1 MAVAAANEIDVD
13 VARAF
18 VRERFEELFDQRE
31 REVFVDEQHLA
42 VDRRF
47 ENEERATGEIDDDA
61 RECFVERHVRRA
73 EAADAALVAEGGGEG
88 FAEDEAGVFD
98 GVVVIDEGV
107 AGGDHIEIDLT
118 VARDHFQHVRQK
130 ADWRVDGGTASAV
143 EIEDRKSTRLNS
155 SHSQISY
162 AVFCLKKKKK
172 KKKHITQLN
181 T

>member
-88 FAEDEAGVFD
+88 FAEDEAG
-98 GVVVIDEGV
+98 
-107 AGGDHIEIDLT
+107 
-118 VARDHFQHVRQK
+118 
-130 ADWRVDGGTASAV
+130 
-143 EIEDRKSTRLNS
+143 DRKSTRLNS

-162 AVFCLKKKKK
+162 AGFGLKK
-172 KKKHITQLN
+172 IT
-181 T
+181 